1 MAVPSS
7 SPDRARRPFLL
18 SLSLFLLLS
27 ALLLLLFT
35 FLDPAPRALTF
46 LLAPSRLAGS
56 APSLAPLPHHL
67 SPAAVPPH
75 GAGRP
80 PPSRPATPLA
90 DAAAAGRE
98 VEGAGASSRPV
109 TAATAEAGGSRPAE
123 NRGVATPVVADG
135 KAVEGRGGGGD
146 GGDEAP
152 AAVRWEACRVGRGVA
167 AADYIPCLDNVRAIK
182 RLRSRRHM
190 EHRERHCPVAP
201 RPRCL
206 VRLPAGYRTPVPW
219 PLSRDM
225 ISSVYEAYFPIKE
238 GWRFVLKNVGVPLL
252 PNLPRSNHEDLIK
265 QIEWKLILCFLY
277 HAKEVHTCAPIDT
290 YDLPAPCT
298 EWTAIWYNNVPH
310 PKLVEYKKD
319 QNWVKRSGDYLVFPG
334 GGTQFKD
341 GVARYIQ
348 FIEQIMPAIQWGIH
362 TRTVLDVGCG
372 VASFGGHLL
381 DRNVI
386 TMSFAPK
393 DEHEAQIQFALE
405 RGIPAFLAVIGTQK
419 LPFPD
424 NVFDVVHCAR
434 CRVHWYANGGK
445 PLMELNRVL
454 RPGGYF
460 IWSATPVY
468 RQEKRDQDDWN
479 ASLAMVTVTNSICWR
494 TVVKSQDV
502 NGIGVVIY
510 QKPTSNSC
518 YMERKA
524 SVPPLCSE
532 RDGSRFPWYAPLDNC
547 LLPSAV
553 SSSDERNN
561 WPVPWP
567 ERLNVRSASVPDD
580 SASENEK
587 FHADTTYWKQI
598 VSEVYFNDLP
608 LNWSSTRNVMDMN
621 AGSGGFAAALID
633 KPLWVMNVVPVGMP
647 DTLPVVYNRGLI
659 GAYHDWCESFNTY
672 PRTYD
677 LLHMSNL
684 IGSLIDRC
692 DIIEVAA
699 EIDRILR
706 PGRWFVL
713 KDTIEMIKRMRPV
726 LKSLHYET
734 VIVKQQFLVATK
746 SFWRPG

>member
-7 SPDRARRPFLL
+7 DRARRPFLL

-27 ALLLLLFT
+27 ALLVLLFL
-35 FLDPAPRALTF
+35 FLDPSPGTLAF
-46 LLAPSRLAGS
+46 LPSRLAGS
-56 APSLAPLPHHL
+56 APSLPPPLLPQRENPNAITPPGTGSPPHSQPTAPL
-67 SPAAVPPH
+67 AASVAKAEENIEASQPQ
-75 GAGRP
+75 
-80 PPSRPATPLA
+80 ATT
-90 DAAAAGRE
+90 G
-98 VEGAGASSRPV
+98 VEGIGNINSPRADNNSRAPAV
-109 TAATAEAGGSRPAE
+109 EAGGKADT
-123 NRGVATPVVADG
+123 GVVPVGDG
-135 KAVEGRGGGGD
+135 DGGGGD
-146 GGDEAP
+146 GGEVDV
-152 AAVRWEACRVGRGVA
+152 AVRWETCSRLGRGVA

-182 RLRSRRHM
+182 ALRSRRHM

-206 VRLPAGYRTPVPW
+206 VPLPAGYRTPLPW
-219 PLSRDM
+219 PRSRDM
-225 ISSVYEAYFPIKE
+225 I
-238 GWRFVLKNVGVPLL
+238 
-252 PNLPRSNHEDLIK
+252 
-265 QIEWKLILCFLY
+265 
-277 HAKEVHTCAPIDT
+277 
-290 YDLPAPCT
+290 
-298 EWTAIWYNNVPH
+298 
-310 PKLVEYKKD
+310 
-319 QNWVKRSGDYLVFPG
+319 
-334 GGTQFKD
+334 
-341 GVARYIQ
+341 
-348 FIEQIMPAIQWGIH
+348 MPTVQWGTH

-372 VASFGGHLL
+372 VASFGGYLL

-405 RGIPAFLAVIGTQK
+405 RGIPAFLSVIGTQK

-424 NVFDVVHCAR
+424 NAFDVVHCAR

-445 PLMELNRVL
+445 PLLELNRVL

-479 ASLAMVTVTNSICWR
+479 AMVTLTKSICWR
-494 TVVKSQDV
+494 TVVKSQDI

-518 YMERKA
+518 YFERKA
-524 SVPPLCSE
+524 NEPPLCSE
-532 RDGSRFPWYAPLDNC
+532 RDGSRFPWYAPLDSC
-547 LLPSAV
+547 ILPAPV
-553 SSSDERNN
+553 SSPDERNN
-561 WPVPWP
+561 WPVLWP
-567 ERLNVRSASVPDD
+567 ERLNVKYASVPDD
-580 SASENEK
+580 YASNKEK
-587 FHADTTYWKQI
+587 FDADTKYWKQV
-598 VSEVYFNDLP
+598 VSEIYFNDFP
-608 LNWSSTRNVMDMN
+608 LNWSSIRNIMDMS
-621 AGSGGFAAALID
+621 AGSGGFAAALINQ
-633 KPLWVMNVVPVGMP
+633 PLWVMNVVPVGES
-647 DTLPVVYNRGLI
+647 DTLPVIFNRGLI

-684 IGSLIDRC
+684 LGNLTNRC

-713 KDTIEMIKRMRPV
+713 KDTIQMIKKMRPI

-746 SFWRPG
+746 SFWRPGKSASRSG

>member
-7 SPDRARRPFLL
+7 DRARRPFLL
-18 SLSLFLLLS
+18 SLSLFLFIS
-27 ALLLLLFT
+27 AILVLLFL
-35 FLDPAPRALTF
+35 FLDPSPGSLAF
-46 LLAPSRLAGS
+46 LPSRLSGS
-56 APSLAPLPHHL
+56 APSLPPPRQQDLTPTPTRG
-67 SPAAVPPH
+67 SPPH
-75 GAGRP
+75 
-80 PPSRPATPLA
+80 SQPA
-90 DAAAAGRE
+90 E
-98 VEGAGASSRPV
+98 ASQP
-109 TAATAEAGGSRPAE
+109 TAAEAHGESGSRGSDDDD
-123 NRGVATPVVADG
+123 RGARGGEADG
-135 KAVEGRGGGGD
+135 KTGTSVVAAGAGGD
-146 GGDEAP
+146 DEELP
-152 AAVRWEACRVGRGVA
+152 PVSVRWETCSRLGRGVSST
-167 AADYIPCLDNVRAIK
+167 DYIPCLDNVRAIK
-182 RLRSRRHM
+182 ALRSRRHM

-206 VRLPAGYRTPVPW
+206 VPLPFGYRTPVPW
-219 PLSRDM
+219 PRSRDM
-225 ISSVYEAYFPIKE
+225 
-238 GWRFVLKNVGVPLL
+238 
-252 PNLPRSNHEDLIK
+252 
-265 QIEWKLILCFLY
+265 
-277 HAKEVHTCAPIDT
+277 
-290 YDLPAPCT
+290 
-298 EWTAIWYNNVPH
+298 IWYNNVPH

-319 QNWVKRSGDYLVFPG
+319 QNWVTRSGDYLVFPG

-341 GVARYIQ
+341 GVGRYIQ
-348 FIEQIMPAIQWGIH
+348 FIEQIMPAIQWGMR

-372 VASFGGHLL
+372 VASFGGYLL

-424 NVFDVVHCAR
+424 NAFDVVHCAR

-445 PLMELNRVL
+445 PLLELNRVL

-479 ASLAMVTVTNSICWR
+479 AMVTLTKSICWR
-494 TVVKSQDV
+494 TVVKSQVV
-502 NGIGVVIY
+502 NGIAVVIY
-510 QKPTSNSC
+510 QKPASNFC
-518 YMERKA
+518 YSERKA
-524 SVPPLCSE
+524 NEPPLCSKT
-532 RDGSRFPWYAPLDNC
+532 DVSRFPWYAPLDSC
-547 LLPSAV
+547 IFATAV

-567 ERLNVRSASVPDD
+567 ERLNVRYASAPGD
-580 SASENEK
+580 SASNKEVFE
-587 FHADTTYWKQI
+587 ADTKYWKQV
-598 VSEVYFNDLP
+598 VSEVYFSDFP
-608 LNWSSTRNVMDMN
+608 LNWSSIRNIMDMN
-621 AGSGGFAAALID
+621 AGFGGFAAALID
-633 KPLWVMNVVPVGMP
+633 QPLWVMNVIPIDQP
-647 DTLPVVYNRGLI
+647 DTLPVIFNRGLI

-684 IGSLIDRC
+684 VGSLTNRC

-713 KDTIEMIKRMRPV
+713 KDTIEMIKKMRPV

-734 VIVKQQFLVATK
+734 VVVKQQFLVARK
-746 SFWRPG
+746 SFWRPGKPASGSR